1 MRQVIVYGIASS
13 LSEDIDDFYASRDEA
28 EAALAQ
34 ILADEPEFDG
44 QLWVEAVELEV
55 SRN

>member
-13 LSEDIDDFYASRDEA
+13 LSEDINDFYASRDEA
-28 EAALAQ
+28 EIALAQ
-34 ILADEPEFDG
+34 IFADEPEFDG

>member
-1 MRQVIVYGIASS
+1 MREVIVYGIASS
-13 LSEDIDDFYASRDEA
+13 LSEDINDFYASRDEA
-28 EAALAQ
+28 ESALAL

-44 QLWVEAVELEV
+44 QLWVEAVEFEV

>member
-1 MRQVIVYGIASS
+1 MREVIVYGIASS
-13 LSEDIDDFYASRDEA
+13 LSEDINDFYARRDEA
-28 EAALAQ
+28 ESALAQ

-44 QLWVEAVELEV
+44 QVWVEAVELEV

>member
-13 LSEDIDDFYASRDEA
+13 LSEDINDFYPSRDEA
-28 EAALAQ
+28 EIALAQ

>member
-1 MRQVIVYGIASS
+1 MREVIVYGIASS
-13 LSEDIDDFYASRDEA
+13 LSEDINDFYASRDEA
-28 EAALAQ
+28 ESALAR

-44 QLWVEAVELEV
+44 QLWVEAVEFEV